1 MRINCKFS
9 IDYLLSCAF
18 LCHISILVFFLHKFV
33 DLWSRGHLI
42 TPQELAT
49 MIIPKGELTSLF
61 DLVKRA
67 GVDLSLSDASC
78 ISCCFAS
85 VSTLPWCSYF
95 PDELSPSI
103 LPLMK

>member
-18 LCHISILVFFLHKFV
+18 LCHISILVFFLRKFV

-61 DLVKRA
+61 DSVKRA
-67 GVDLSLSDASC
+67 GFLVDKVWLFWMEGLKK
-78 ISCCFAS
+78 IP
-85 VSTLPWCSYF
+85 VEGILRPTLKRGWHR
-95 PDELSPSI
+95 LI
-103 LPLMK
+103 GML